1 VAVVLADINSGP
13 FKFFLVLHLLSAIIG
28 FGAVFLGGM
37 YGAQA
42 ERRKGVEGQ
51 AIAEAAYHVGHFA
64 EYVIWSVPVWG
75 IILLFLSKTGGEH
88 VYWFDQTW
96 VSLALV
102 LYIIGVGV
110 ATGAHLPNLRRMNA
124 LMAELNAMG
133 PPPATAP
140 GPGAA
145 AAGPPPQAV
154 ELEERGKRA
163 AMLGTSLDVL
173 VVVIVVLM
181 VWKPGL

>member
-1 VAVVLADINSGP
+1 MVLATINSGA
-13 FKFFLVLHLLSAIIG
+13 FKFFLVLHLLAAIIG
-28 FGAVFLGGM
+28 FGTVFLAGLFGV
-37 YGAQA
+37 QA
-42 ERRKGVEGQ
+42 EKRKGVEGQ
-51 AIAEAAYHVGHFA
+51 AIAEAAYHVGHIA
-64 EYVIWSVPVWG
+64 ELVIYTVPVWG
-75 IILLFLSKTGGEH
+75 IILLFLSKTAGHH

-96 VSLALV
+96 VSVALV
-102 LYIIGVGV
+102 LYIIGLGV

-145 AAGPPPQAV
+145 AAGPPPQV
-154 ELEERGKRA
+154 GELAERGKRA
-163 AMLGTSLDVL
+163 ALYGAVLDVL
-173 VVVIVVLM
+173 VIVIVVLM